1 MATDEETDVLIIGA
15 GPGGAGNALKLA
27 KAGMRVICLE
37 QGPWV
42 KPTDHPHYHD
52 EWELEKQRGWAYDP
66 NVRQLPEDYPV
77 TGTTTPYMMNNVG
90 GSTVHYA
97 GHWPRYKPVD
107 FRKGTEHGLEGT
119 IDWPISYEDLAPF
132 YDENDEIY
140 GISGRIGDPSY
151 PDRKQAVR
159 DPEVLP
165 GQARPE
171 VRQGL
176 EGPRLAL
183 VAVRQRGH
191 HRPAREPRGGPGD
204 GQRALR
210 QPDGLAVD
218 PGERALALCH
228 PVRGRPADDGPRRDD
243 QRRERQGDRRD
254 VHRPQHR

>member
-1 MATDEETDVLIIGA
+1 MATYEETDVLIIGA

-27 KAGMRVICLE
+27 KAGMKVVCLE

-132 YDENDEIY
+132 YDENDEILRHLRPHR
-140 GISGRIGDPSY
+140 GP
-151 PDRKQAVR
+151 
-159 DPEVLP
+159 VLP
-165 GQARPE
+165 GPQAGRPRPRGAAGQAGPE

-176 EGPRLAL
+176 PRPGLAL
-183 VAVRQRGH
+183 VAVGQRRH
-191 HRPAREPRGGPGD
+191 HGPAGEPRGRPGH

-210 QPDGLAVD
+210 EPDGIVVD
-218 PGERALALCH
+218 PGERPLAVRH
-228 PVRGRPADDGPRRDD
+228 PVRGRPAHDGARRDD
-243 QRRERQGDRRD
+243 QRRERPGDGRD